1 MTGRQFNR
9 LIKRAPLSYS
19 VARRGG
25 GSHTTWASEAGY
37 PVIHTAF
44 HDNQQ
49 LPPGLVR
56 KILVK
61 DIGLKVEEALAIL

>member
-1 MTGRQFNR
+1 MTGKQFNR
-9 LIKRAPLSYS
+9 LLKKAPLSYS
-19 VARRGG
+19 VARQS
-25 GSHTTWASEAGY
+25 GSHTTWESAGGY
-37 PVIHTAF
+37 PVLHTAF

-61 DIGLKVEEALAIL
+61 DVGLQVSEALAIL